1 MHVAGQDGLLDLL
14 EICPALMRSQ
24 ICGVLADLV
33 KNNRSLPYLT
43 AWRSDRSMM
52 SAVQL
57 LMMLWE
63 EEEVRLRMQRNE
75 GVIVDL
81 WKPLGRHL
89 GREVVPPRP
98 DDFFNL
104 AGNDPVGELASSE
117 LLAMEAARTD
127 QMGTTMA
134 AFKKLEKALAAGQK
148 RGGGIWKES

>member
-1 MHVAGQDGLLDLL
+1 
-14 EICPALMRSQ
+14 
-24 ICGVLADLV
+24 
-33 KNNRSLPYLT
+33 
-43 AWRSDRSMM
+43 MM

-134 AFKKLEKALAAGQK
+134 RENLNRQDHQGIRSEAIGLPAPQYVHVARSCQILTLSRSELHTVARTWQDV
-148 RGGGIWKES
+148 GGCHSSPPARMIANPTRFL